1 MFTRR
6 ARIRRATLL
15 AIIPAATLVTLAA
28 TACGTTVRAPASG
41 AVAATTRPPSSPPA
55 STTPSAPGSGVSRKP
70 VPIVPGPGPGPVVP
84 PKTACTG
91 WPSAPEATLPTS
103 FVPVEVLRCVT
114 GYTTIPGKGQ
124 WVTATLEKADA
135 NLTPLADALR
145 ASSEHRRP
153 GQMCPQFVMLPP
165 EIVLVAADGTAIR
178 PRFPVTNCGEIQHQV
193 LGALDAL
200 RWQTVSQRP
209 IEKAP
214 TPANPLRPLR
224 EGRHRTVTCGSWRY
238 GRSSS
243 TGAAR

>member
-28 TACGTTVRAPASG
+28 TACGTVSAPTSGAATANTRSASG
-41 AVAATTRPPSSPPA
+41 PHA
-55 STTPSAPGSGVSRKP
+55 STTPSAPGSVASRKP
-70 VPIVPGPGPGPVVP
+70 VPIVPDPGPGPVVP

-91 WPSAPEATLPTS
+91 WPSAPEATLPAS
-103 FVPVEVLRCVT
+103 FVPVKVLRCVT
-114 GYTTIPGKGQ
+114 GYTKIPGKGQ
-124 WVTATLEKADA
+124 WLTATLEKADA
-135 NLTPLADALR
+135 NLAPLADALR
-145 ASSEHRRP
+145 ASSVHTRP

-165 EIVLVAADGTAIR
+165 EIVLVAADGATIR

-200 RWQTVSQRP
+200 RWQAVSQRL

-214 TPANPLRPLR
+214 TPANPLR
-224 EGRHRTVTCGSWRY
+224 ETRHRTVTCGSWRY
-238 GRSSS
+238 GRLSS